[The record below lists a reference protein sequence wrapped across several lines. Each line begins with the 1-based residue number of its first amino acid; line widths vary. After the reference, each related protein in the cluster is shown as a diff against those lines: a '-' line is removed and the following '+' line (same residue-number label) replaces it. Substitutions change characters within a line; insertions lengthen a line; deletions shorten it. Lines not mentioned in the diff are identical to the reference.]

1 VYDSEMIEQLEEI
14 APVYQFTLRGGERG
28 DWKQRV
34 GEVADAVNKADELD
48 ELDDEFEARQK
59 ELADQYS
66 DVTEGTTIGVASS
79 FEENSAYLWGS
90 ENMLGTILTPLG
102 FDWSADE
109 DAMVEKYGNADQ
121 EGNKSGKA
129 EPEAQISLEVLDK
142 SLSDADVIFVDSDL
156 RGDYDK
162 LTEALLDS
170 AVFRALPP
178 VPASHVWPTGRA
190 GRGPG
195 VSRHRA
201 RSAGT
206 GPVTLRLVED
216 ERGAGGHDSRHL
228 VDPLQDHLRQGRVV
242 RGIHRH
248 QRIDVAAD
256 GLHLLDEGQCGQI

>member
-1 VYDSEMIEQLEEI
+1 
-14 APVYQFTLRGGERG
+14 
-28 DWKQRV
+28 
-34 GEVADAVNKADELD
+34 
-48 ELDDEFEARQK
+48 
-59 ELADQYS
+59 
-66 DVTEGTTIGVASS
+66 S

-170 AVFRALPP
+170 AVVKDLPA
-178 VPASHVWPTGRA
+178 VKAGHVYPIGKATIAGYADAEYGLDLAEQAIKEHQKHCSRSGSA

-195 VSRHRA
+195 VNRHRA
-201 RSAGT
+201 RSAGP
-206 GPVTLRLVED
+206 GPVTRRLVED
-216 ERGAGGHDSRHL
+216 EQGAGGHDSRHL